1 MGQSLIRALREGGA
15 AHAGAADAGAA
26 HAAAADAGAAHAG
39 ATAVA
44 DSAAGNLKLSGALAS
59 PGSKS
64 LGLDAALEGAPS
76 GVPITADIREALKG
90 ADVAIEFSV
99 GEAVIDHARACA
111 QSGVPL
117 LVGTTGLPDSAREA
131 LRGLARNIPVLVAA
145 NTSVGLTVVAQL
157 ARIATAALGPEFDVE
172 ILEAHHRDKR
182 DAPSGTARLLGE
194 AVAEARGRPLTDL
207 AVYGRHGLDAPRRE
221 GSIGFSVVRGGD
233 IIGEH
238 TLVFAAAGERVE
250 ISHRVGDRQIFA
262 RGALKAAAWLIG
274 RPAGLYGMENVL
286 NDEIGIDSKRAH
298 R

>member
-1 MGQSLIRALREGGA
+1 MFGITGRMGQSLIRALREG
-15 AHAGAADAGAA
+15 
-26 HAAAADAGAAHAG
+26 AAADAGAAHAIPR
-39 ATAVA
+39 
-44 DSAAGNLKLSGALAS
+44 NFKLSGALAS
-59 PGSKS
+59 TGSKS
-64 LGLDAALEGAPS
+64 LGLDAALVGTPS
-76 GVPITADIREALKG
+76 GVPVTADIREALNG

-117 LVGTTGLPDSAREA
+117 LVGTTGLPDSVREA
-131 LRGLARNIPVLVAA
+131 LRGMARDIPVLIAA
-145 NTSVGLTVVAQL
+145 NTSLGLTVVAKL
-157 ARIATAALGPEFDVE
+157 ARIAAAALGPEFDVE

-182 DAPSGTARLLGE
+182 DAPSGTARVLGE
-194 AVAEARGRPLTDL
+194 AVAEARGRVLSDL
-207 AVYGRHGLDAPRRE
+207 AVYDRHGLDASRQE

-238 TLVFAAAGERVE
+238 TLIFAAAGERVE

-286 NDEIGIDSKRAH
+286 NDEIGIDSERAD